1 MDPEGQKQMR
11 SVVQVRVH
19 PKDKNRLTA
28 YAATQGLT
36 LSELARR
43 GMTAAADGRLASSD
57 ARRDFALN
65 RTLANAL
72 DMHLAAIKAVEPA
85 AAESIEK
92 LALELRAVANR
103 HLKVTP

>member
-1 MDPEGQKQMR
+1 MR

-43 GMTAAADGRLASSD
+43 GMTAAADGRLANAD

-72 DMHLAAIKAVEPA
+72 DMHLAAIRTAEPGTVETLG
-85 AAESIEK
+85 K
-92 LALELRAVANR
+92 LAEELRAVANR

>member
-1 MDPEGQKQMR
+1 MR
-11 SVVQVRVH
+11 TVVQVRLQLR
-19 PKDKNRLTA
+19 DKNRIAA
-28 YAATQGLT
+28 YAAAQGLT

-43 GMTAAADGRLASSD
+43 GMTAAADGRIATVD
-57 ARRDFALN
+57 ARRDFAMN

-72 DMHLAAIKAVEPA
+72 ALYLPAIKAIEPA

-103 HLKVTP
+103 HLKMTP